1 LGEPSQQFNLQPT
14 RLKMSDSAPQP
25 YTLEILAEITGIST
39 RTLIQ
44 YQEHGLI
51 VPDYDDETIR
61 ALRRVE
67 HLRETCEVN
76 LSGLKLIL
84 SLMEE
89 VEQLRADLRRL
100 R

>member
-1 LGEPSQQFNLQPT
+1 
-14 RLKMSDSAPQP
+14 MSDPAKQP
-25 YTLEILAEITGIST
+25 YTLEILAQVTGIST

-44 YQEHGLI
+44 YQEQGLI
-51 VPDYDDETIR
+51 NPDYDDETIR
-61 ALRRVE
+61 SIRRFE

-84 SLMEE
+84 SLMDEI
-89 VEQLRADLRRL
+89 EQLRADLRRL

>member
-1 LGEPSQQFNLQPT
+1 
-14 RLKMSDSAPQP
+14 MSDPAKQP
-25 YTLEILAEITGIST
+25 YTLEILAQVTGIST

-44 YQEHGLI
+44 YQEQGLI
-51 VPDYDDETIR
+51 NPDYDDETIR
-61 ALRRVE
+61 SIRRFE

-89 VEQLRADLRRL
+89 IEQLRADLRRL

>member
-1 LGEPSQQFNLQPT
+1 
-14 RLKMSDSAPQP
+14 MSDPAKQP
-25 YTLEILAEITGIST
+25 YTLEILAQVTGIST

-44 YQEHGLI
+44 YQEQGLI
-51 VPDYDDETIR
+51 NPDYDDETIR
-61 ALRRVE
+61 SIRRFE

-84 SLMEE
+84 SLMGEI
-89 VEQLRADLRRL
+89 EQLRADLRRL

>member
-1 LGEPSQQFNLQPT
+1 
-14 RLKMSDSAPQP
+14 MSDPAKQP
-25 YTLEILAEITGIST
+25 YTLEILAQVTGIST
-39 RTLIQ
+39 RTLIR
-44 YQEHGLI
+44 YQEQGLI
-51 VPDYDDETIR
+51 NPDYDDETIR
-61 ALRRVE
+61 SIRRFE

-89 VEQLRADLRRL
+89 IEQLRADLRRL

>member
-1 LGEPSQQFNLQPT
+1 
-14 RLKMSDSAPQP
+14 MSAPAPQP

-51 VPDYDDETIR
+51 RPDYDDETLR

-76 LSGLKLIL
+76 LSGLRLIL

-89 VEQLRADLRRL
+89 IEQLRAELRKVR
-100 R
+100 

>member
-1 LGEPSQQFNLQPT
+1 
-14 RLKMSDSAPQP
+14 MSDPTKQP
-25 YTLEILAEITGIST
+25 YTLEILAQVTGIST

-44 YQEHGLI
+44 YQEQGLI
-51 VPDYDDETIR
+51 NPDYDDETIR
-61 ALRRVE
+61 SLRRFE

-89 VEQLRADLRRL
+89 IEQLRADLRRL

>member
-1 LGEPSQQFNLQPT
+1 
-14 RLKMSDSAPQP
+14 MSDPAKQP
-25 YTLEILAEITGIST
+25 YTLEILAQVTGIST

-44 YQEHGLI
+44 YQEQGLI
-51 VPDYDDETIR
+51 NPDYDDETIR
-61 ALRRVE
+61 SIRRFE
-67 HLRETCEVN
+67 HLRKTCEVN

-89 VEQLRADLRRL
+89 IEQLRADLRRL

>member
-1 LGEPSQQFNLQPT
+1 
-14 RLKMSDSAPQP
+14 MSDPTKQP
-25 YTLEILAEITGIST
+25 YTLEILAQVTGIST

-44 YQEHGLI
+44 YQEQGLI
-51 VPDYDDETIR
+51 NPDYDDETIR
-61 ALRRVE
+61 SIRRFE

-89 VEQLRADLRRL
+89 IEQLRADLRRL